1 MNTPARIFNGRLF
14 GNRRPQARGRPGFSR
29 LPYLM
34 ITIASLSLLIVSLIV
49 GRDVTEPAANVV
61 AASVLVLTMGAMI
74 QLTMHFASR
83 QVEADQRMNDQQRAE
98 YESMVNVLLAAL
110 DLQDNVASAQAR
122 RVAELASVIGW
133 QIGLRKEQVR
143 EIEKTALLHDVGK
156 IGVADSL
163 LAKAG
168 PLEEVEWAE
177 MRRHPEFG
185 HEVLGHFPDLQ
196 SVAEVILS
204 HHERFDGTGYPRG
217 HAGQEIP
224 LGARIFAIADAY
236 NAMTSHRPYRK
247 PLPHE
252 QAVAEISRNAGTQF
266 DPEIVQAFLLAEKKG
281 LIQSA
286 NKDRDGDEDWPF
298 VSRNARPR
306 SRAAAAPEIY
316 RIDSS

>member
-1 MNTPARIFNGRLF
+1 
-14 GNRRPQARGRPGFSR
+14 
-29 LPYLM
+29 
-34 ITIASLSLLIVSLIV
+34 
-49 GRDVTEPAANVV
+49 
-61 AASVLVLTMGAMI
+61 LVLTMGAMI
-74 QLTMHFASR
+74 PLAMHFASR
-83 QVEADQRMNDQQRAE
+83 QIEADQRMNDQQRAE

-110 DLQDNVASAQAR
+110 DLQDNVASAQSR
-122 RVAELASVIGW
+122 RVAELASVIAW

-143 EIEKTALLHDVGK
+143 EIEKAALLHDVGK

-204 HHERFDGTGYPRG
+204 HHERFDGTGYPCG
-217 HAGQEIP
+217 LAGPEIP
-224 LGARIFAIADAY
+224 IGARIFAIADAY

-247 PLPHE
+247 PLPHQ
-252 QAVAEISRNAGTQF
+252 QAVEEICGNAGAQF

-281 LIQSA
+281 LIQAA
-286 NKDRDGDEDWPF
+286 NKDREEDYDWS
-298 VSRNARPR
+298 VASLAATLRPPATA
-306 SRAAAAPEIY
+306 SPEIY
-316 RIDSS
+316 RIDSL